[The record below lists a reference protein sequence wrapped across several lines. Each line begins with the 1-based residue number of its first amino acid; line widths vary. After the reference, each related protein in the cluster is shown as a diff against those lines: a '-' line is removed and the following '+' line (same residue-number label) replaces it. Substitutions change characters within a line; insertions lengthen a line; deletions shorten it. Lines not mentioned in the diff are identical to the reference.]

1 MWRESHANVIS
12 LDTNI
17 LVRYLVDDDFD
28 QSVAARDLASTLTAE
43 EPAFICREVLVELV
57 WVLERSYGFSR
68 EAISTALLDM
78 LSREGIVLETS
89 DDVAR
94 AVLGYRRSNADFSD
108 LMILAA
114 GRRVDAAPLYTF
126 DQRASRLDGVRLLD
140 A

>member
-1 MWRESHANVIS
+1 MIS

-17 LVRYLVDDDFD
+17 LVRYLVNDDAE
-28 QSVAARDLASTLTAE
+28 QSAAARALASTLTAE
-43 EPAFICREVLVELV
+43 EPAFVCREVLVELV

-68 EAISTALLDM
+68 DAISTTLLDM

-94 AVLGYRRSNADFSD
+94 ATLGYRRGNADFSD
-108 LMILAA
+108 LMIAA
-114 GRRVDAAPLYTF
+114 ASRREGALPLYTF
-126 DQRASRLDGVRLLD
+126 DRRASRLEGVRLLD

>member
-1 MWRESHANVIS
+1 VIS

-17 LVRYLVDDDFD
+17 LVRYLVDDDID
-28 QSVAARDLASTLTAE
+28 QSAAARSLANALTAE
-43 EPAFICREVLVELV
+43 EPAFVCREVLVELV

-68 EAISTALLDM
+68 DAISTALLDM

-108 LMILAA
+108 LMIAA
-114 GRRVDAAPLYTF
+114 ASRRAGAVPLYTF
-126 DQRASRLDGVRLLD
+126 DQRASHLDGVRLLD
-140 A
+140 T

>member
-1 MWRESHANVIS
+1 MIS

-17 LVRYLVDDDFD
+17 LVRYLVDDDVD
-28 QSVAARDLASTLTAE
+28 QSAAARALANALTAE
-43 EPAFICREVLVELV
+43 EPAFVCREVLVELV

-68 EAISTALLDM
+68 DAISTALLNM

-94 AVLGYRRSNADFSD
+94 AVLGYRRSNTDFSD
-108 LMILAA
+108 LMIAA
-114 GRRVDAAPLYTF
+114 ASRRAGAVPLYTF

-140 A
+140 T

>member
-1 MWRESHANVIS
+1 MIS

-17 LVRYLVDDDFD
+17 LVRYLVDDDID
-28 QSVAARDLASTLTAE
+28 QSAAARALANALTAE
-43 EPAFICREVLVELV
+43 EPAFVCREVLVELV

-68 EAISTALLDM
+68 DAISTALLDM

-108 LMILAA
+108 LMIAA
-114 GRRVDAAPLYTF
+114 ASRRAGAVPLYTF

-140 A
+140 T